1 MDFEIDFFRK
11 FKQNW
16 IFLLSG
22 FIVFYFG
29 FHTFCG
35 ERNIYRYFSLKNEIA
50 REQLRSAEFKR
61 QKNDLQKKVDLLS
74 DNSVDIDMLDER
86 ARVVLNMVSEE
97 EFVILDED
105 I

>member
-74 DNSVDIDMLDER
+74 DNSLDIDMLDER
-86 ARVVLNMVSEE
+86 ARVVLNMVSDE

>member
-1 MDFEIDFFRK
+1 MDFEIGILRK
-11 FKQNW
+11 LKQNW

-35 ERNIYRYFSLKNEIA
+35 DRNIYRYFSLKKEIA
-50 REQLRSAEFKR
+50 YEQMRAKQFK
-61 QKNDLQKKVDLLS
+61 LQRDELQRKVDLLS
-74 DNSVDIDMLDER
+74 EKNLDLDMLDER
-86 ARVVLNMVSEE
+86 ARVVLNMVSNE
-97 EFVILDED
+97 EFVLLDEN